1 VTFPVTRNS
10 GKFSSERVLKSMV
23 FAQNDRK
30 TARYITDDEKQQTG
44 TRYAIRQ
51 CFAATSMRIVE
62 STSGLS

>member
-1 VTFPVTRNS
+1 
-10 GKFSSERVLKSMV
+10 MV

-51 CFAATSMRIVE
+51 CFAATPMRIVE